1 MRCAKVFI
9 DVRSLFCNTKPIRK
23 QASGGDLLVPSV
35 VMLWCLRERHP
46 LILRASSQV
55 SRKQEIG
62 FQVLGARVPGAGC
75 RVPGAGSRLQSGCR
89 APGAG
94 CRAPGAGCRA
104 PGAGCRAPGAGCRV
118 PGAGCR
124 VPGSGLR
131 APGAGPRVS
140 GAGCQRWATVWIAA
154 SQGLGHCS
162 YVMLSGRVSVLALA
176 WWVGGKR
183 LTVKGRLA
191 SLTACLP
198 PTLSGRP

>member
-1 MRCAKVFI
+1 MCQGLYRRSVAILQHQAHPEASFRRGPTRPLRGDALVLARKAPI
-9 DVRSLFCNTKPIRK
+9 DTPSII
-23 QASGGDLLVPSV
+23 ASVQKAGNWVPGSG
-35 VMLWCLRERHP
+35 CP
-46 LILRASSQV
+46 
-55 SRKQEIG
+55 
-62 FQVLGARVPGAGC
+62 GARV
-75 RVPGAGSRLQSGCR
+75 
-89 APGAG
+89 PGAG
-94 CRAPGAGCRA
+94 CRAPGAGR
-104 PGAGCRAPGAGCRV
+104 RVPGAGCRV

-124 VPGSGLR
+124 VPGAGLR
-131 APGAGPRVS
+131 APGAGPRGS